1 MKVLLTGGGTSGHVT
16 PALAIADII
25 KEREPSS
32 VFAYVGTE
40 NGIEKKLV
48 EKEFYEFHTI
58 EIQGIRRKLS
68 LSNIKTAYLI
78 MRAPSRAK
86 KIIQKFKPDVVI
98 GTGGYVCWAPLKAA
112 AELGIPT
119 VIHESNSVP
128 GLAVRKLEGQVD
140 LILTN
145 FKSTADS
152 MREKKKVINVG
163 NPIRSNFGECSKA
176 DARAR
181 LGIDADKFMI
191 LSFGGSL
198 GAPALNEAAI
208 NIMKDFAKNKE
219 DVICVH
225 SGGKNYY
232 KNAMELFAAHGL
244 ERNSRL
250 EVKEYIYDMG
260 DYMTAADVVICRAG
274 AMTLTELA
282 KMHKPAILIPS
293 PNVANNHQYK
303 NAKAYANAGAAVLIE
318 ESELDSQRIV
328 TEMEKI
334 YSDTALR
341 QSMGDAIAKFA
352 YDDVDERIYE
362 EITKLVKNRSK
373 IKKKGK

>member
-40 NGIEKKLV
+40 NGIEKRLV
-48 EKEFYEFHTI
+48 EKEFYEFHSI
-58 EIQGIRRKLS
+58 EIQGIRRKLT
-68 LSNIKTAYLI
+68 LSNLKTAYLI
-78 MRAPSRAK
+78 MRAPSKAR
-86 KIIQKFKPDVVI
+86 KIIEKFKPDVVI

-112 AELGIPT
+112 ADMGIPT
-119 VIHESNSVP
+119 VIHESNSIP
-128 GLAVRKLEGQVD
+128 GLAVRKLEGKVD

-145 FKSTADS
+145 FKGTEDS
-152 MREKKKVINVG
+152 LKAKKKVVNVG
-163 NPIRSNFGECSKA
+163 NPIRTNFGECSKT

-181 LGIDADKFMI
+181 LGIDPDKFMI

-208 NIMKDFAKNKE
+208 DIMKDFARDKE

-225 SGGKNYY
+225 SGGKNSY

-244 ERNSRL
+244 ERNPRL

-282 KMHKPAILIPS
+282 KMRKSAILIPS

-303 NAKAYANAGAAVLIE
+303 NAKAFADAGAAVLLE

-328 TEMEKI
+328 SEIEKL
-334 YSDTALR
+334 YSDASLR
-341 QSMGDAIAKFA
+341 EKMGDAIAKFA
-352 YDDVDERIYE
+352 YDDVEERIYE
-362 EITKLVKNRSK
+362 EISKLVKSRSK